1 MKRNK
6 LKTRV
11 EITRDTSFSPPVNSK
26 SSKSAEVK
34 FIIVVSKNLP
44 LQKLAAPFSRNP
56 PPPPPPLR
64 KIVEMPLSPLSR
76 EGGGGHKNCGRLKY
90 DLLVACLIGHSIYE
104 LLLAYC

>member
-44 LQKLAAPFSRNP
+44 LQKLASPFSRNP
-56 PPPPPPLR
+56 PPPLPFAKLLKCLYLLYRGR
-64 KIVEMPLSPLSR
+64 K
-76 EGGGGHKNCGRLKY
+76 GGGGIKTVVG
-90 DLLVACLIGHSIYE
+90 
-104 LLLAYC
+104 

>member
-44 LQKLAAPFSRNP
+44 LQKLASPFSRNP
-56 PPPPPPLR
+56 PPPPP
-64 KIVEMPLSPLSR
+64 SPSQ
-76 EGGGGHKNCGRLKY
+76 NC
-90 DLLVACLIGHSIYE
+90 
-104 LLLAYC
+104 

>member
-44 LQKLAAPFSRNP
+44 LQKLASPFSRNP
-56 PPPPPPLR
+56 PPPPLPFAKLLKCLYPLYR
-64 KIVEMPLSPLSR
+64 GR
-76 EGGGGHKNCGRLKY
+76 GGIKTVVG
-90 DLLVACLIGHSIYE
+90 
-104 LLLAYC
+104 

>member
-44 LQKLAAPFSRNP
+44 LQKLASPFSRNP

-76 EGGGGHKNCGRLKY
+76 EGGHKTCGRLKY
-90 DLLVACLIGHSIYE
+90 DLLGACLIGHSIYE

>member
-44 LQKLAAPFSRNP
+44 LQTPLL
-56 PPPPPPLR
+56 PPLPFA
-64 KIVEMPLSPLSR
+64 KLLKCLYPL
-76 EGGGGHKNCGRLKY
+76 
-90 DLLVACLIGHSIYE
+90 
-104 LLLAYC
+104 